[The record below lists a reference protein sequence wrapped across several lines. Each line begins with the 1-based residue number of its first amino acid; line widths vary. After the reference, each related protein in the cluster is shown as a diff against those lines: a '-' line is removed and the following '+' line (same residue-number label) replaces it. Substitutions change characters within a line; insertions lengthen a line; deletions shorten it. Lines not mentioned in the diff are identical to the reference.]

1 MKDSDLTL
9 KGLRIV
15 VFLVLPDQIKRTSEG
30 IWNVCGQGLKKLFV
44 CAVNYRAFFF
54 FLCTRTHN

>member
-15 VFLVLPDQIKRTSEG
+15 VFLVLPDQIKRTSED
-30 IWNVCGQGLKKLFV
+30 IWNVCGQGLKK
-44 CAVNYRAFFF
+44 
-54 FLCTRTHN
+54 